1 MIDPA
6 TAAAS
11 TATAASGPT
20 VSRPSLAAQLGILAA
35 AFALGVAIATIL
47 GAVNLGVALGVGQ
60 LCFAA
65 ALVWL
70 LLR

>member
-1 MIDPA
+1 MP
-6 TAAAS
+6 S
-11 TATAASGPT
+11 HL
-20 VSRPSLAAQLGILAA
+20 SRPVQLGILLA
-35 AFALGVAIATIL
+35 AFVAGVALATIL
-47 GAVNLGVALGVGQ
+47 GAANFGIALGVGQ